1 MARVPLSDAAT
12 ICGVKPPTIRAWA
25 REGRVVKYE
34 DGYDTTE
41 LLLWL
46 EQRSLAALC
55 ARVGLS
61 QPQQAAEAFEH
72 AERQNPLRRS
82 A

>member
-1 MARVPLSDAAT
+1 VARVPLNDAAT
-12 ICGVKPPTIRAWA
+12 ICGVKSATIRAWA
-25 REGRVVKYE
+25 REGRVVKYP
-34 DGYDTTE
+34 DGFDTTE
-41 LLLWL
+41 LLLWI

-55 ARVGLS
+55 ARVGLR

-72 AERQNPLRRS
+72 AERQYPLRRP